1 MRRFFLIAAM
11 LSLLFSVTGCG
22 TLFFSHRMGKKLSK
36 TIDNRVFY
44 TDCFLCLFG
53 VVPGVVAFVLD
64 YENGTIY
71 YTEAELLPDDL
82 FGMKKLPG
90 GNMTPEEIAEKL
102 SAALDKEISSSEIRE
117 ALRVSSKMGK
127 KGKKVVFLEESA

>member
-117 ALRVSSKMGK
+117 ALRVSSKLGK

>member
-11 LSLLFSVTGCG
+11 LSLLCSVTGCG

-53 VVPGVVAFVLD
+53 VVPGVVAFILD

-102 SAALDKEISSSEIRE
+102 SAALDKEITSSEIRE

-127 KGKKVVFLEESA
+127 KGKKIVFLEESA

>member
-1 MRRFFLIAAM
+1 
-11 LSLLFSVTGCG
+11 
-22 TLFFSHRMGKKLSK
+22 MGKKLSK

-53 VVPGVVAFVLD
+53 VVPGVVAFILD

-127 KGKKVVFLEESA
+127 KGKKIVFLEESA

>member
-53 VVPGVVAFVLD
+53 VVPGVVAFILD

>member
-1 MRRFFLIAAM
+1 MKKSIYAAVAAV
-11 LSLLFSVTGCG
+11 LLLGSGCG
-22 TLFFSHRMGKKLSK
+22 TLFFSERIGKKMSRQ
-36 TIDNRVFY
+36 IDRRVFV
-44 TDCFLCLFG
+44 TNCILCLAG
-53 VVPGVVAFVLD
+53 IIPGVVAFVLD

>member
-53 VVPGVVAFVLD
+53 VVPGVVAFFLD

-117 ALRVSSKMGK
+117 AFRVSSKMGK

>member
-11 LSLLFSVTGCG
+11 LSLLCSVTGCG

-53 VVPGVVAFVLD
+53 VVPGVVAFILD

-127 KGKKVVFLEESA
+127 KGKKIVFLEESA